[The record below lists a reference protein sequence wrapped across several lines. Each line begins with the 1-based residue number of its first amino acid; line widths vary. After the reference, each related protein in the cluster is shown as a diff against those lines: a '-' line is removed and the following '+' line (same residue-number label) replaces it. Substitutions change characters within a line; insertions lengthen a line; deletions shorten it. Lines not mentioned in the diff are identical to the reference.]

1 MAPKGKAKSQQT
13 RKQQFASITVHK
25 ELVARIREVHAR
37 LAPKY
42 TVNSFY
48 EDMLEFYVRYHCPEC
63 LNKLSPKT
71 CSCKATERM

>member
-1 MAPKGKAKSQQT
+1 MANQKKSKLT
-13 RKQQFASITVHK
+13 RKIKFSSITVHK
-25 ELVARIREVHAR
+25 DLIAKIRLAHAR

-48 EDMLEFYVRYHCPEC
+48 EDMLEFYERYHCPEC
-63 LNKLSPKT
+63 KNKLSPKQ